1 MTCIA
6 ALATPTG
13 DIIIGGDSAGIDDR
27 LDLGI
32 HAETKVWRTGPVLF
46 GSCGSFRVAQLIR
59 HKLTLPAPDPDVD
72 PWAYLVGPLV
82 DAMREALEVG
92 GALATWEEDTTE
104 GIYGGF
110 VIGYAGR
117 VFELYEDF
125 GIGELVHGYGAVGC
139 GAPMAVGSLATT
151 EHLRTN
157 PQRRIELALAAA
169 ERHSGGVRGPMT
181 IITSGGR
188 AT

>member
-6 ALATPTG
+6 ALTAPDGTVW
-13 DIIIGGDSAGIDDR
+13 IGGDSAGIDER

-32 HAETKVWRTGPVLF
+32 HSETKVWTQGPVVF

-59 HKLTLPAPDPDVD
+59 HKLTLPNPDPDTD

-92 GALATWEEDTTE
+92 GALATWEEDATE

-117 VFELYEDF
+117 VFELYADF
-125 GIGELVHGYGAVGC
+125 GIGELTHGYAAVGC

-151 EHLRTN
+151 EGLRVA
-157 PQRRIELALAAA
+157 PRRRIELALDAA

-181 IITSGGR
+181 ILSTP
-188 AT
+188 